1 MQIILVIYSG
11 SQCLSPLLTATSAG
25 LGAYPST
32 PVLRRATKVPTPE
45 VSQPMPSP
53 TYVDHVIHVAAPPPS
68 QHTNKQIV
76 CRNNNLECFA
86 LVKFQGI
93 FTIFFDAIVFP
104 NYFIAFGSIDFYC

>member
-11 SQCLSPLLTATSAG
+11 CQCLSPPLTATSAG

-32 PVLRRATKVPTPE
+32 PVLRRATKVPTPA

-53 TYVDHVIHVAAPPPS
+53 TYVDHVIHVAAPPLPN
-68 QHTNKQIV
+68 TPNNKI
-76 CRNNNLECFA
+76 RNTNLECFA

-104 NYFIAFGSIDFYC
+104 NYFIAFGRIDFYF